1 MNAGHFPLTQVSP
14 MNDIRGLD
22 AWMDALAEQEL
33 PTLDAVVREIC
44 NLSEDEKCRA
54 EDLTKIILRDA
65 DLTSK
70 VLRIANSVHY
80 NPSFAPIKTVSRA
93 IVHLGFDN
101 LRNITLAT
109 TLIDNF
115 LKGKPK
121 VLLIQSLARS
131 FHAAVQAKAMV
142 PFLDGDK
149 KEQVFIAALLRNIS
163 ELALISTGRP
173 VVEAFIEARDNAPQ
187 SEHSLALEYLG
198 VDTSLLSRHLIK
210 DWALGELLSEA
221 CENHVHSSPA
231 ARAVNLGNQISFYIQ
246 RGMKSAE
253 MQKLCQQTA
262 SLCKIPLEEAKGQ
275 VLRMADEASVIAKIY
290 GVDILISALPDPH
303 QLEATDEPVQK
314 TDFLFQQ
321 QLNHIHKAML
331 AGDDLPKI
339 TQLSLAALHE
349 GAGIARLAIL
359 LVDHKNKM
367 LDVRYV
373 AGRGTHLWRQQIK
386 INLEQLRKGELLHE
400 LLRTQQPFHFQAQGA
415 SRDVGAL
422 QAMGCKGDI
431 LLAPLHLNKRLMAI
445 AYADADSGKLSARQ
459 FEEFQLIANQINL
472 MMRLSAG

>member
-1 MNAGHFPLTQVSP
+1 MTE
-14 MNDIRGLD
+14 IRGLE

-44 NLSEDEKCRA
+44 ELSENEKCRA

-115 LKGKPK
+115 LKGRPK
-121 VLLIQSLARS
+121 TLLIQSLARS

-163 ELALISTGRP
+163 ELALISTGRK
-173 VVEAFIEARDNAPQ
+173 VVEDFIVARDQAPQ
-187 SEHSLALEYLG
+187 AEHSLALDYLG

-210 DWALGELLSEA
+210 DWALGDLLSES

-231 ARAVNLGNQISFYIQ
+231 ARAVNLGNQISTYIQ
-246 RGMKSAE
+246 REMKSAE

-262 SLCKIPLEEAKGQ
+262 SLCKIPFEDAKKQ

-290 GVDILISALPDPH
+290 GVDVLISALPDPH
-303 QLEATDEPVQK
+303 LLEEKDTPAVK
-314 TDFLFQQ
+314 TDYLFQQ
-321 QLNHIHKAML
+321 QLNQIHKAML
-331 AGDDLPKI
+331 EGSDLPKV

-349 GAGIARLAIL
+349 GADIARLAIL
-359 LVDHKNKM
+359 IVDHKNKV

-373 AGRGTHLWRQQIK
+373 AGKGTHLWRQQIK
-386 INLEQLRKGELLHE
+386 ISLERLHKGELLHE
-400 LLRTQQPFHFQAQGA
+400 LLRTQQPFHYSVEAGQA
-415 SRDVGAL
+415 DVGAL
-422 QAMGCKGDI
+422 QAMAAKGDI
-431 LLAPLHLNKRLMAI
+431 FIAPLQLNKRLMAI
-445 AYADADSGKLSARQ
+445 AYADNESGKLSARQ
-459 FEEFQLIANQINL
+459 FEEFQLIANQLNL
-472 MMRLSAG
+472 MMRLSAAH

>member
-1 MNAGHFPLTQVSP
+1 MTE
-14 MNDIRGLD
+14 IRGLE

-44 NLSEDEKCRA
+44 ELSENEKCRA

-121 VLLIQSLARS
+121 TLLIQSLARS

-163 ELALISTGRP
+163 ELALISTGRK
-173 VVEAFIEARDNAPQ
+173 VVEDFIVARDQAPQ
-187 SEHSLALEYLG
+187 AEHSLALDYLG

-210 DWALGELLSEA
+210 DWALGDLLSES

-231 ARAVNLGNQISFYIQ
+231 ARAVNLGNQISTYIQ

-262 SLCKIPLEEAKGQ
+262 SLCKIPFEDAKKQ

-290 GVDILISALPDPH
+290 GVDVLISALPDPH
-303 QLEATDEPVQK
+303 LLEEKDTPAVK
-314 TDFLFQQ
+314 TDYLFQQ
-321 QLNHIHKAML
+321 QLNQIHKAML
-331 AGDDLPKI
+331 EGSDLPKV

-349 GAGIARLAIL
+349 GADIARLAIL
-359 LVDHKNKM
+359 IVDHKNKV

-373 AGRGTHLWRQQIK
+373 AGKGTHLWRQQIK
-386 INLEQLRKGELLHE
+386 ISLERLHKGELLHE
-400 LLRTQQPFHFQAQGA
+400 LLRTQQPFHYSVDAGQA
-415 SRDVGAL
+415 DVGAL
-422 QAMGCKGDI
+422 QAMAAKGDI
-431 LLAPLHLNKRLMAI
+431 FIAPLQLNKRLMAI
-445 AYADADSGKLSARQ
+445 AYADNESGKLSARQ
-459 FEEFQLIANQINL
+459 FEEFQLIANQLNL
-472 MMRLSAG
+472 MMRLSAAH

>member
-1 MNAGHFPLTQVSP
+1 MTE
-14 MNDIRGLD
+14 IRGLE

-44 NLSEDEKCRA
+44 ELSENEKCRA

-121 VLLIQSLARS
+121 SLLIQSLARS

-163 ELALISTGRP
+163 ELALISTGRK
-173 VVEAFIEARDNAPQ
+173 VVEDFIEARDKEPQ
-187 SEHSLALEYLG
+187 AEHSLALDYLG
-198 VDTSLLSRHLIK
+198 VNTSLLSRSLIK
-210 DWALGELLSEA
+210 DWALGDLLSEA

-231 ARAVNLGNQISFYIQ
+231 ARAVNLGNEISTYIQ
-246 RGMKSAE
+246 RGIKSQE

-262 SLCKIPLEEAKGQ
+262 TLCKIPFEEAKKQ

-290 GVDILISALPDPH
+290 GVDVLISALPDPH
-303 QLEATDEPVQK
+303 LIEEKEAPAIK
-314 TDFLFQQ
+314 TDYLFQQ
-321 QLNHIHKAML
+321 QLNQIHKAML
-331 AGDDLPKI
+331 DGSDLPKV

-349 GAGIARLAIL
+349 GADIARLAIL
-359 LVDHKNKM
+359 IVDHKNKV

-373 AGRGTHLWRQQIK
+373 AGKGTHLWRQQIK
-386 INLEQLRKGELLHE
+386 ISLEKLRKGELLHE
-400 LLRTQQPFHFQAQGA
+400 LLRTQQPFHYRMA
-415 SRDVGAL
+415 SERGDVGAL
-422 QAMGCKGDI
+422 QAMAAKGDI
-431 LLAPLHLNKRLMAI
+431 FIAPLQLNKRLMAI
-445 AYADADSGKLSARQ
+445 AYADNEIGKLSARQ
-459 FEEFQLIANQINL
+459 FEEFQLIANQLNL
-472 MMRLSAG
+472 MMRLSAAH

>member
-1 MNAGHFPLTQVSP
+1 MT
-14 MNDIRGLD
+14 DIRGLD
-22 AWMDALAEQEL
+22 AWMGALAEQEL

-44 NLSEDEKCRA
+44 ELSENERCRA

-121 VLLIQSLARS
+121 ALLIQSLARS

-163 ELALISTGRP
+163 ELALISTGRK
-173 VVEAFIEARDNAPQ
+173 VVEDFIEARDQDPQ
-187 SEHSLALEYLG
+187 AGHSLAVKYLG

-210 DWALGELLSEA
+210 DWALGDLLSEA
-221 CENHVHSSPA
+221 CENHVHSSAA
-231 ARAVNLGNQISFYIQ
+231 ARAVNLGNEISTYIQ
-246 RGMKSAE
+246 RGIKSAE
-253 MQKLCQQTA
+253 MQKLCQQIAT
-262 SLCKIPLEEAKGQ
+262 LCKIPFDEAKNQ

-290 GVDILISALPDPH
+290 GVDVLISALPDPH
-303 QLEATDEPVQK
+303 LIEEKDVPVAK
-314 TDFLFQQ
+314 PDYLFQQ
-321 QLNHIHKAML
+321 QLNQIHKTML
-331 AGDDLPKI
+331 EGGELPKV

-349 GAGIARLAIL
+349 GAGIARAAIL
-359 LVDHKNKM
+359 LIDHKSKT

-373 AGRGTHLWRQQIK
+373 AGKGTHLWRQQIK
-386 INLEQLRKGELLHE
+386 ISLEKLRKGELLHE
-400 LLRTQQPFHFQAQGA
+400 LLRTQQPFHHHAKDTKTDVGSLQVMAAQG
-415 SRDVGAL
+415 
-422 QAMGCKGDI
+422 DI
-431 LLAPLHLNKRLMAI
+431 FIAPLHLNKRVMAI
-445 AYADADSGKLSARQ
+445 AYADNDQEKLSARQ
-459 FEEFQLIANQINL
+459 FEEFQVIANQLNL
-472 MMRLSAG
+472 MMRLSAVQ

>member
-1 MNAGHFPLTQVSP
+1 MTE
-14 MNDIRGLD
+14 IRGLE

-44 NLSEDEKCRA
+44 ELSENEKCRA

-121 VLLIQSLARS
+121 TLLIQSLARS

-163 ELALISTGRP
+163 ELALISTGRK
-173 VVEAFIEARDNAPQ
+173 VVEDFIVARDQTPQ
-187 SEHSLALEYLG
+187 AEHSLALDYLG

-210 DWALGELLSEA
+210 DWALGDLLSES

-231 ARAVNLGNQISFYIQ
+231 ARAVNLGNQISTYIQ

-262 SLCKIPLEEAKGQ
+262 GLCKIPFEDAKKQ

-290 GVDILISALPDPH
+290 GVDVLISALPDPH
-303 QLEATDEPVQK
+303 LLEEKDTPAVK
-314 TDFLFQQ
+314 TDYLFQQ
-321 QLNHIHKAML
+321 QLNQIHKAML
-331 AGDDLPKI
+331 EGSDLPKV

-349 GAGIARLAIL
+349 GADIARLAIL
-359 LVDHKNKM
+359 IVDHKNKV

-373 AGRGTHLWRQQIK
+373 AGKGTHLWRQQIK
-386 INLEQLRKGELLHE
+386 ISLERLHKGELLHE
-400 LLRTQQPFHFQAQGA
+400 LLRTQQPFHYSVEAGQA
-415 SRDVGAL
+415 DVGAL
-422 QAMGCKGDI
+422 QAMAAKGDI
-431 LLAPLHLNKRLMAI
+431 FIAPLQLNKRLMAI
-445 AYADADSGKLSARQ
+445 AYADNESGKLSARQ
-459 FEEFQLIANQINL
+459 FEEFQLIANQLNL
-472 MMRLSAG
+472 MMRLSAAH

>member
-1 MNAGHFPLTQVSP
+1 MTE
-14 MNDIRGLD
+14 IRGLE

-44 NLSEDEKCRA
+44 ELSENEKCRA

-121 VLLIQSLARS
+121 TLLIQSLARS

-163 ELALISTGRP
+163 ELALISTGRK
-173 VVEAFIEARDNAPQ
+173 VVEDFIVARDQTPQ
-187 SEHSLALEYLG
+187 AEHSLALDYLG

-210 DWALGELLSEA
+210 DWALGDLLSES

-231 ARAVNLGNQISFYIQ
+231 ARAVNLGNQISTYIQ

-262 SLCKIPLEEAKGQ
+262 SLCKIPFEDAKKQ

-290 GVDILISALPDPH
+290 GVDVLISALPDPH
-303 QLEATDEPVQK
+303 LLEEKDTPAVK
-314 TDFLFQQ
+314 TDYLFQQ
-321 QLNHIHKAML
+321 QLNQIHKAML
-331 AGDDLPKI
+331 EGSDLPKV

-349 GAGIARLAIL
+349 GADIARLAIL
-359 LVDHKNKM
+359 IVDHKNKV

-373 AGRGTHLWRQQIK
+373 AGKGTHLWRQQIK
-386 INLEQLRKGELLHE
+386 ISLERLHKGELLHE
-400 LLRTQQPFHFQAQGA
+400 LLRTQQPFHYSVDAGQA
-415 SRDVGAL
+415 DVGAL
-422 QAMGCKGDI
+422 QAMAAKGDI
-431 LLAPLHLNKRLMAI
+431 FIAPLQLNKRLMAI
-445 AYADADSGKLSARQ
+445 AYADNESGKLSARQ
-459 FEEFQLIANQINL
+459 FEEFQLIANQLNL
-472 MMRLSAG
+472 MMRLSAAH

>member
-1 MNAGHFPLTQVSP
+1 MTE
-14 MNDIRGLD
+14 IRGLE

-44 NLSEDEKCRA
+44 ELSENEKCRA

-80 NPSFAPIKTVSRA
+80 NPSFVPIKTVSRA

-121 VLLIQSLARS
+121 ALLIQSLARS

-142 PFLDGDK
+142 PFLDGNK
-149 KEQVFIAALLRNIS
+149 KEQIFIAALLRNIS
-163 ELALISTGRP
+163 ELALISTGRK
-173 VVEAFIEARDNAPQ
+173 VVEDFIDARDHAPHA
-187 SEHSLALEYLG
+187 EHSLALDYLG
-198 VDTSLLSRHLIK
+198 VDTSLLSRYLIK

-221 CENHVHSSPA
+221 CENHVHSSSA
-231 ARAVNLGNQISFYIQ
+231 ARAVNLGNEISTYIK
-246 RGMKSAE
+246 RGIKSAE

-262 SLCKIPLEEAKGQ
+262 SLCKIPFEDAKKQ
-275 VLRMADEASVIAKIY
+275 ILLMADEASVIAKIY
-290 GVDILISALPDPH
+290 GVDVLISALPDPH
-303 QLEATDEPVQK
+303 QIEEKETLVEKPDY
-314 TDFLFQQ
+314 LFQQ
-321 QLNHIHKAML
+321 QLNQIHKAML
-331 AGDDLPKI
+331 AGDDLPKV

-349 GAGIARLAIL
+349 GADIPRLAIL
-359 LVDHKNKM
+359 IVDHKSKM

-373 AGRGTHLWRQQIK
+373 AGKGTHLWRQKIK
-386 INLEQLRKGELLHE
+386 ISLEKLHKGELLHE
-400 LLRTQQPFHFQAQGA
+400 LLRTQQPFHYRADGE
-415 SRDVGAL
+415 RNDVGAL
-422 QAMGCKGDI
+422 VAMAARGDI
-431 LLAPLHLNKRLMAI
+431 FLAPLHLNKRLMAI
-445 AYADADSGKLSARQ
+445 AYADAESGKLSARQ
-459 FEEFQLIANQINL
+459 FEEFQLIANQLNL
-472 MMRLSAG
+472 MMRLSATQ

>member
-1 MNAGHFPLTQVSP
+1 MTE
-14 MNDIRGLD
+14 IRGLE

-44 NLSEDEKCRA
+44 ELSENEKCRA

-121 VLLIQSLARS
+121 TLLIQSLARS

-163 ELALISTGRP
+163 ELALISTGRK
-173 VVEAFIEARDNAPQ
+173 VVEDFIVARDQTPQ
-187 SEHSLALEYLG
+187 AEHSLALDYLG

-210 DWALGELLSEA
+210 DWALGDLLSES

-231 ARAVNLGNQISFYIQ
+231 ARAVNLGNQISTYIQ

-262 SLCKIPLEEAKGQ
+262 GLCKIPFEDAKKQ

-290 GVDILISALPDPH
+290 GVDVLISALPDPH
-303 QLEATDEPVQK
+303 LLEEKDTPAVK
-314 TDFLFQQ
+314 TDYLFQQ
-321 QLNHIHKAML
+321 QLNQIHKAML
-331 AGDDLPKI
+331 EGSDLPKV

-349 GAGIARLAIL
+349 GADIARLAIL
-359 LVDHKNKM
+359 IVDHKNKV

-373 AGRGTHLWRQQIK
+373 AGKGTHLWRQQIK
-386 INLEQLRKGELLHE
+386 ISLERLHKGELLHE
-400 LLRTQQPFHFQAQGA
+400 LLRTQQPFHYSVDAGQA
-415 SRDVGAL
+415 DVGAL
-422 QAMGCKGDI
+422 QAMAAKGDI
-431 LLAPLHLNKRLMAI
+431 FIAPLQLNKRLMAI
-445 AYADADSGKLSARQ
+445 AYADNESGKLSARQ
-459 FEEFQLIANQINL
+459 FEEFQLIANQLNL
-472 MMRLSAG
+472 MMRLSAAH

>member
-1 MNAGHFPLTQVSP
+1 MTE
-14 MNDIRGLD
+14 IRGLE

-44 NLSEDEKCRA
+44 ELSENEKCRA

-121 VLLIQSLARS
+121 ALLIQSLARS

-149 KEQVFIAALLRNIS
+149 KEQIFIAALLRNIS
-163 ELALISTGRP
+163 ELALISTGRK
-173 VVEAFIEARDNAPQ
+173 VVEDFIDARDHAPHT
-187 SEHSLALEYLG
+187 EHSLALDYLG
-198 VDTSLLSRHLIK
+198 VDTSLLSRYLIK
-210 DWALGELLSEA
+210 DWALGDLLSEA
-221 CENHVHSSPA
+221 CENHVHSSSA
-231 ARAVNLGNQISFYIQ
+231 ARAVNLGNEISTYIK
-246 RGMKSAE
+246 RGIKSAE

-262 SLCKIPLEEAKGQ
+262 NLCKIPFEDAKKQ
-275 VLRMADEASVIAKIY
+275 ILLMADEASVIAKIY
-290 GVDILISALPDPH
+290 GVEVLISALPDPH
-303 QLEATDEPVQK
+303 QIEEKEIAVEKPDY
-314 TDFLFQQ
+314 LFQQ
-321 QLNHIHKAML
+321 QLNQIHKAML
-331 AGDDLPKI
+331 AGDDLPKV

-349 GAGIARLAIL
+349 GADIPRLAIL
-359 LVDHKNKM
+359 MVDHKSKM

-373 AGRGTHLWRQQIK
+373 AGKGTHLWRQKIK
-386 INLEQLRKGELLHE
+386 ISLEKLHKGELLHE
-400 LLRTQQPFHFQAQGA
+400 LLRTQQPFHYRAGGERNDA
-415 SRDVGAL
+415 GAL
-422 QAMGCKGDI
+422 HAMAARGDI
-431 LLAPLHLNKRLMAI
+431 FLAPLHLNKRLMAI
-445 AYADADSGKLSARQ
+445 AYADAENGKLSARQ
-459 FEEFQLIANQINL
+459 FEEFQLIANQLNL
-472 MMRLSAG
+472 MMRLSATQ

>member
-1 MNAGHFPLTQVSP
+1 MTE
-14 MNDIRGLD
+14 IRGLE
-22 AWMDALAEQEL
+22 AWMETLAEQEL

-44 NLSEDEKCRA
+44 ELSENEKCRA

-70 VLRIANSVHY
+70 VLRISNSVHY

-121 VLLIQSLARS
+121 ALLIQSLARS

-163 ELALISTGRP
+163 ELALISTGRK
-173 VVEAFIEARDNAPQ
+173 VVEDFIVARDLAPQ
-187 SEHSLALEYLG
+187 AEHSLALDYLG
-198 VDTSLLSRHLIK
+198 VDTSLLSRNLIK
-210 DWALGELLSEA
+210 DWALGDLLSES

-231 ARAVNLGNQISFYIQ
+231 ARAVNLGNQISTYIQ
-246 RGMKSAE
+246 RGMKSVE

-262 SLCKIPLEEAKGQ
+262 SLCKIPFEDAKKQ

-290 GVDILISALPDPH
+290 GVDVLISALPDPH
-303 QLEATDEPVQK
+303 LIEEKEASLVKSDY
-314 TDFLFQQ
+314 LFQQ
-321 QLNHIHKAML
+321 QLNQIHKAML
-331 AGDDLPKI
+331 EGSDLPKV

-349 GAGIARLAIL
+349 GADIARLAIL
-359 LVDHKNKM
+359 IVDHKNKV

-373 AGRGTHLWRQQIK
+373 AGKGTHLWRQQIK
-386 INLEQLRKGELLHE
+386 ISLEKLHKGELLHE
-400 LLRTQQPFHFQAQGA
+400 LLRTQQPFHYRIDAGQG
-415 SRDVGAL
+415 DVGAL
-422 QAMGCKGDI
+422 QAMAAKGDI
-431 LLAPLHLNKRLMAI
+431 FIAPLQLNKRLMAI
-445 AYADADSGKLSARQ
+445 AYADNDSGKLSARQ
-459 FEEFQLIANQINL
+459 FEEFQLIANQLNL
-472 MMRLSAG
+472 MMRLSAAH

>member
-1 MNAGHFPLTQVSP
+1 MTE
-14 MNDIRGLD
+14 IRGLE
-22 AWMDALAEQEL
+22 AWMDTLAEQEL

-44 NLSEDEKCRA
+44 ELSENEKCRA

-101 LRNITLAT
+101 LRNIALAT

-121 VLLIQSLARS
+121 TLLIQSLARS

-163 ELALISTGRP
+163 ELALISTGRK
-173 VVEAFIEARDNAPQ
+173 VVEDFIVARDQAPQ
-187 SEHSLALEYLG
+187 AEHSLALDYLG

-210 DWALGELLSEA
+210 DWALGDLLSES

-231 ARAVNLGNQISFYIQ
+231 ARAVNLGNQISTYIQ

-262 SLCKIPLEEAKGQ
+262 SLCKIPFEDAKKQ

-290 GVDILISALPDPH
+290 GVDVLISALPDPH
-303 QLEATDEPVQK
+303 LLEEKDTPAVK
-314 TDFLFQQ
+314 TDYLFQQ
-321 QLNHIHKAML
+321 QLNQIHKAML
-331 AGDDLPKI
+331 EGSDLPKV

-349 GAGIARLAIL
+349 GADIARLAIL
-359 LVDHKNKM
+359 IVDHKNKV

-373 AGRGTHLWRQQIK
+373 AGKGTHLWRQQIK
-386 INLEQLRKGELLHE
+386 ISLERLHKGELLHE
-400 LLRTQQPFHFQAQGA
+400 LLRTQQPFHYSVEAGQA
-415 SRDVGAL
+415 DVGAL
-422 QAMGCKGDI
+422 QAMAAKGDI
-431 LLAPLHLNKRLMAI
+431 FIAPLQLNKRLMAI
-445 AYADADSGKLSARQ
+445 AYADNESGKLSARQ
-459 FEEFQLIANQINL
+459 FEEFQLIANQLNL
-472 MMRLSAG
+472 MMRLSAAH

>member
-1 MNAGHFPLTQVSP
+1 MTE
-14 MNDIRGLD
+14 IRGLE

-44 NLSEDEKCRA
+44 ELSENEKCRA

-115 LKGKPK
+115 LKGRPK
-121 VLLIQSLARS
+121 TLLIQSLARS

-163 ELALISTGRP
+163 ELALISTGRK
-173 VVEAFIEARDNAPQ
+173 VVEDFIVARDQAPQ
-187 SEHSLALEYLG
+187 AEHSLALDYLG

-210 DWALGELLSEA
+210 DWALGDLLSES

-231 ARAVNLGNQISFYIQ
+231 ARAVNLGNQISTYIQ

-262 SLCKIPLEEAKGQ
+262 SLCKIPFEDAKKQ

-290 GVDILISALPDPH
+290 GVDVLISALPDPH
-303 QLEATDEPVQK
+303 LLEEKDTPAVK
-314 TDFLFQQ
+314 TDYLFQQ
-321 QLNHIHKAML
+321 QLNQIHKAML
-331 AGDDLPKI
+331 EGSDLPKV

-349 GAGIARLAIL
+349 GADIARLAIL
-359 LVDHKNKM
+359 IVDHKNKV

-373 AGRGTHLWRQQIK
+373 AGKGTHLWRQQIK
-386 INLEQLRKGELLHE
+386 ISLERLHKGELLHE
-400 LLRTQQPFHFQAQGA
+400 LLRTQQPFHYSVEAGQA
-415 SRDVGAL
+415 DVGAL
-422 QAMGCKGDI
+422 QAMAAKGDI
-431 LLAPLHLNKRLMAI
+431 FIAPLQLNKRLMAI
-445 AYADADSGKLSARQ
+445 AYADNESGKLSARQ
-459 FEEFQLIANQINL
+459 FEEFQLIANQLNL
-472 MMRLSAG
+472 MMRLSAAH

>member
-1 MNAGHFPLTQVSP
+1 MARQSVNTGFPYMTE
-14 MNDIRGLD
+14 IRGLE

-44 NLSEDEKCRA
+44 ELSEDEKCRA

-121 VLLIQSLARS
+121 ALLIQSLARS

-149 KEQVFIAALLRNIS
+149 KEQIFIAALLRNIS
-163 ELALISTGRP
+163 ELALISTGRK
-173 VVEAFIEARDNAPQ
+173 VVEDFIDARDKNPQ
-187 SEHSLALEYLG
+187 AEHSLALDYLG
-198 VDTSLLSRHLIK
+198 VDTSLLSRYLIK
-210 DWALGELLSEA
+210 DWALGDLLSEA
-221 CENHVHSSPA
+221 CENHVHSSSA
-231 ARAVNLGNQISFYIQ
+231 ARAVNLGNEISTYIQ
-246 RGMKSAE
+246 RGIKSPE

-262 SLCKIPLEEAKGQ
+262 SLCKIPFEEAKKQ

-290 GVDILISALPDPH
+290 GVDVLISALPDPH
-303 QLEATDEPVQK
+303 QIEQK
-314 TDFLFQQ
+314 EVIAEKPDYLFQQ
-321 QLNHIHKAML
+321 QLNQIHKAML
-331 AGDDLPKI
+331 AGDDLPKV

-349 GAGIARLAIL
+349 GADIPRLAIL
-359 LVDHKNKM
+359 IVDHKSKM

-373 AGRGTHLWRQQIK
+373 AGKGTHLWRQQIK
-386 INLEQLRKGELLHE
+386 ISLEKLHKGELLHG
-400 LLRTQQPFHFQAQGA
+400 LLRTQQPCHYRAEHA
-415 SRDVGAL
+415 RSDVGAL
-422 QAMGCKGDI
+422 QAMVVKGDI
-431 LLAPLHLNKRLMAI
+431 FLAPLHLNKRLMAI
-445 AYADADSGKLSARQ
+445 AYADAENGSLSARQ
-459 FEEFQLIANQINL
+459 FEEFQLIANQLNL
-472 MMRLSAG
+472 MMRLSAAQ

>member
-1 MNAGHFPLTQVSP
+1 MTE
-14 MNDIRGLD
+14 IRGLE

-44 NLSEDEKCRA
+44 ELSENEKCRA

-121 VLLIQSLARS
+121 TLLIQSLARS

-163 ELALISTGRP
+163 ELALISTGRK
-173 VVEAFIEARDNAPQ
+173 VVEDFIVARDQAPQ
-187 SEHSLALEYLG
+187 AEHSLALDYLG

-210 DWALGELLSEA
+210 DWALGDLLSES

-231 ARAVNLGNQISFYIQ
+231 ARAVNLGNQISTYIQ
-246 RGMKSAE
+246 REMKSAE

-262 SLCKIPLEEAKGQ
+262 SLCKIPFEDAKKQ

-290 GVDILISALPDPH
+290 GVDVLISALPDPH
-303 QLEATDEPVQK
+303 LLEEKDTPAVK
-314 TDFLFQQ
+314 TDYLFQQ
-321 QLNHIHKAML
+321 QLNQIHKAML
-331 AGDDLPKI
+331 EGSDLPKV

-349 GAGIARLAIL
+349 GADIARLAIL
-359 LVDHKNKM
+359 IVDHKNKV

-373 AGRGTHLWRQQIK
+373 AGKGTHLWRQQIK
-386 INLEQLRKGELLHE
+386 ISLERLHKGELLHE
-400 LLRTQQPFHFQAQGA
+400 LLRTQQPFHYSVEAGQA
-415 SRDVGAL
+415 DVGAL
-422 QAMGCKGDI
+422 QAMAAKGDI
-431 LLAPLHLNKRLMAI
+431 FIAPLQLNKRLMAI
-445 AYADADSGKLSARQ
+445 AYADNESGKLSARQ
-459 FEEFQLIANQINL
+459 FEEFQLIANQLNL
-472 MMRLSAG
+472 MMRLSAAH

>member
-1 MNAGHFPLTQVSP
+1 MTE
-14 MNDIRGLD
+14 IRGLE

-44 NLSEDEKCRA
+44 ELSENEKCRA

-121 VLLIQSLARS
+121 SLLIQSLARS

-163 ELALISTGRP
+163 ELALISTGRK
-173 VVEAFIEARDNAPQ
+173 VVEDFIEARDKEPQ
-187 SEHSLALEYLG
+187 AEHSLALDYLG
-198 VDTSLLSRHLIK
+198 VNTSLLSRSLIK
-210 DWALGELLSEA
+210 DWALGDLLSEA

-231 ARAVNLGNQISFYIQ
+231 ARAVNLGNEISTYIQ
-246 RGMKSAE
+246 RGIKSQE

-262 SLCKIPLEEAKGQ
+262 TLCKIPFEEAKKQ

-290 GVDILISALPDPH
+290 GVDVLISALPDPH
-303 QLEATDEPVQK
+303 LIEEKEAPAIK
-314 TDFLFQQ
+314 TDYLFQQ
-321 QLNHIHKAML
+321 QLNQIHKAML
-331 AGDDLPKI
+331 DGSDLPKV

-349 GAGIARLAIL
+349 GADIARLAIL
-359 LVDHKNKM
+359 IVDHKNKV

-373 AGRGTHLWRQQIK
+373 AGKGTHLWRQQIK
-386 INLEQLRKGELLHE
+386 ISLEKLRKGELLHE
-400 LLRTQQPFHFQAQGA
+400 LLRTQQPFHYRVA
-415 SRDVGAL
+415 SERGDVGAL
-422 QAMGCKGDI
+422 QAMAAKGDI
-431 LLAPLHLNKRLMAI
+431 FIAPLQLNKRLMAI
-445 AYADADSGKLSARQ
+445 AYADNEIGKLSARQ
-459 FEEFQLIANQINL
+459 FEEFQLIANQLNL
-472 MMRLSAG
+472 MMRLSAAH

>member
-1 MNAGHFPLTQVSP
+1 MTE
-14 MNDIRGLD
+14 IRGLE
-22 AWMDALAEQEL
+22 AWMDTLAEQEL

-44 NLSEDEKCRA
+44 ELSENEKCRA

-121 VLLIQSLARS
+121 TLLIQSLARS

-163 ELALISTGRP
+163 ELALISTGRK
-173 VVEAFIEARDNAPQ
+173 VVEDFIVARDQAPQ
-187 SEHSLALEYLG
+187 AEHSLALDYLG

-210 DWALGELLSEA
+210 DWALGDLLSES

-231 ARAVNLGNQISFYIQ
+231 ARAVNLGNQISTYIQ

-253 MQKLCQQTA
+253 MQKFCQQTA
-262 SLCKIPLEEAKGQ
+262 SLCKIPFEDAKKQ

-290 GVDILISALPDPH
+290 GVDVLISALPDPH
-303 QLEATDEPVQK
+303 LLEEKDTPAVK
-314 TDFLFQQ
+314 TDYLFQQ
-321 QLNHIHKAML
+321 QLNQIHKAML
-331 AGDDLPKI
+331 EGSDLPKV

-349 GAGIARLAIL
+349 GADIARLAIL
-359 LVDHKNKM
+359 IVDHKNKV

-373 AGRGTHLWRQQIK
+373 AGKGTHLWRQQIK
-386 INLEQLRKGELLHE
+386 ISLERLHKGELLHE
-400 LLRTQQPFHFQAQGA
+400 LLRTQQPFHYSVEAGQA
-415 SRDVGAL
+415 DVGAL
-422 QAMGCKGDI
+422 QAMAAKGDI
-431 LLAPLHLNKRLMAI
+431 FIAPLQLNKRLMAI
-445 AYADADSGKLSARQ
+445 AYADNESGKLSARQ
-459 FEEFQLIANQINL
+459 FEEFQLIANQLNL
-472 MMRLSAG
+472 MMRLSAAH